1 MCTVLETDARGLF
14 FHNYALRHSHTTLC
28 SVAYSAIKFL
38 LLFPLT
44 QCFSLASID
53 ATPLKL
59 SRLESFHF
67 YILPIAVKCQLS
79 PRLFVQSLHEHKTI
93 DSEIN
98 LHLSL
103 SQITP
108 KWQGQIRL
116 ELKVMETELRIQ

>member
-1 MCTVLETDARGLF
+1 M
-14 FHNYALRHSHTTLC
+14 
-28 SVAYSAIKFL
+28 SV
-38 LLFPLT
+38 
-44 QCFSLASID
+44 
-53 ATPLKL
+53 
-59 SRLESFHF
+59 
-67 YILPIAVKCQLS
+67 S